1 MFIRTLAVTTALLAA
16 PIAAQ
21 ADWEVDPTHAHVE
34 FEVSHLG
41 FSKTQGQFDEF
52 SIDVTGFD
60 PENIE
65 GVSVSATINAASVS
79 TGHGPRDAHLNRADF
94 LGTDSYPEI
103 TFTSTS
109 VSETGENT
117 ATITGDLTMLGET
130 REVTFD
136 AVLNAIGPN
145 PFNPSQQIA
154 GFTVSGEVDRSE
166 FGMGFGV
173 PAIPAEIPVEIN
185 IELVNNG

>member
-1 MFIRTLAVTTALLAA
+1 MLTRTLALTTALIAA
-16 PIAAQ
+16 PLAAQ
-21 ADWEVDPTHAHVE
+21 ADWEVDPTHAHIE

-41 FSKTQGQFDEF
+41 FSKTQGQFDQF
-52 SIDVTGFD
+52 DISVSGFD

-65 GVSVSATINAASVS
+65 AVSVTATINAASVN
-79 TGHGPRDAHLNRADF
+79 TGHEPRDAHLNRADF
-94 LGTDSYPEI
+94 LGTDDYPEI
-103 TFTSTS
+103 TFASTS
-109 VSETGENT
+109 VSQTGDNT
-117 ATITGDLTMLGET
+117 ATITGDLTLLGET

-136 AVLNAIGPN
+136 AVMNAIGPN
-145 PFNPSQQIA
+145 PFNPGQQIA
-154 GFTVSGEVDRSE
+154 GFTVSGEVNRAD